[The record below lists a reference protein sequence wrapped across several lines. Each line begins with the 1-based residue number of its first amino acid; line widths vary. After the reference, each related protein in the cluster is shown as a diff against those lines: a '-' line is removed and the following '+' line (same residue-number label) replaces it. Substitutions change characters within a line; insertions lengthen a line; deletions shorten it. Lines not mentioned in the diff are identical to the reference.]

1 MSVKFVDNALVA
13 HGNHCA
19 GQLYR
24 RFVAHEGDLNMI
36 LDLFLKFYIHAQL
49 FLRRRDGAS
58 AIEYVIIVAIV
69 ALVIIGF
76 GTGLGDK
83 IKGVF
88 QKVSDALPAAT

>member
-1 MSVKFVDNALVA
+1 MF
-13 HGNHCA
+13 
-19 GQLYR
+19 
-24 RFVAHEGDLNMI
+24 
-36 LDLFLKFYIHAQL
+36 LDLMLKVYIHTQL

-88 QKVSDALPAAT
+88 QKVSDALPAAA

>member
-1 MSVKFVDNALVA
+1 
-13 HGNHCA
+13 
-19 GQLYR
+19 
-24 RFVAHEGDLNMI
+24 MI

-49 FLRRRDGAS
+49 FLRRREGAS
-58 AIEYVIIVAIV
+58 AIEYVISVAIV

>member
-1 MSVKFVDNALVA
+1 MF
-13 HGNHCA
+13 
-19 GQLYR
+19 
-24 RFVAHEGDLNMI
+24 
-36 LDLFLKFYIHAQL
+36 LDLILKMYIQTQL
-49 FLRRRDGAS
+49 FFRRRDGAS

-88 QKVSDALPAAT
+88 QKVSDALPAAA

>member
-1 MSVKFVDNALVA
+1 MF
-13 HGNHCA
+13 
-19 GQLYR
+19 
-24 RFVAHEGDLNMI
+24 
-36 LDLFLKFYIHAQL
+36 LDLILKMYIQTQL
-49 FLRRRDGAS
+49 FFRRKDGAS

-88 QKVSDALPAAT
+88 QKVSDALPAAA

>member
-1 MSVKFVDNALVA
+1 
-13 HGNHCA
+13 
-19 GQLYR
+19 
-24 RFVAHEGDLNMI
+24 MI
-36 LDLFLKFYIHAQL
+36 LDLFLKFYIHALL

>member
-1 MSVKFVDNALVA
+1 MF
-13 HGNHCA
+13 
-19 GQLYR
+19 
-24 RFVAHEGDLNMI
+24 
-36 LDLFLKFYIHAQL
+36 LDLILKMHIQTQL
-49 FLRRRDGAS
+49 FFRRKDGAS

-88 QKVSDALPAAT
+88 QKVSDALPAAA

>member
-1 MSVKFVDNALVA
+1 
-13 HGNHCA
+13 
-19 GQLYR
+19 
-24 RFVAHEGDLNMI
+24 MI

-83 IKGVF
+83 IEGVL

>member
-1 MSVKFVDNALVA
+1 VA

-69 ALVIIGF
+69 ALVIVGF
-76 GTGLGDK
+76 GSEIGDK
-83 IKGVF
+83 IKGIF
-88 QKVSDALPAAT
+88 QKISDELPDAA

>member
-1 MSVKFVDNALVA
+1 MF
-13 HGNHCA
+13 
-19 GQLYR
+19 
-24 RFVAHEGDLNMI
+24 
-36 LDLFLKFYIHAQL
+36 LDLILKMYIQTQL
-49 FLRRRDGAS
+49 FSRRKDGAS

-88 QKVSDALPAAT
+88 QKVSDALPAAA

>member
-1 MSVKFVDNALVA
+1 
-13 HGNHCA
+13 
-19 GQLYR
+19 
-24 RFVAHEGDLNMI
+24 MI
-36 LDLFLKFYIHAQL
+36 LDLILKMYIQTQL
-49 FLRRRDGAS
+49 FFRRRDGAS

-88 QKVSDALPAAT
+88 QKVSDALPAPGAA

>member
-1 MSVKFVDNALVA
+1 MF
-13 HGNHCA
+13 
-19 GQLYR
+19 
-24 RFVAHEGDLNMI
+24 
-36 LDLFLKFYIHAQL
+36 LDLILKIYIQTQL
-49 FLRRRDGAS
+49 FFRRKDGAS

-88 QKVSDALPAAT
+88 QKVSDALPAAA

>member
-1 MSVKFVDNALVA
+1 
-13 HGNHCA
+13 
-19 GQLYR
+19 
-24 RFVAHEGDLNMI
+24 MI

-83 IKGVF
+83 IEGVF

>member
-1 MSVKFVDNALVA
+1 MFLDLI
-13 HGNHCA
+13 
-19 GQLYR
+19 
-24 RFVAHEGDLNMI
+24 LNM
-36 LDLFLKFYIHAQL
+36 YIQTQL
-49 FLRRRDGAS
+49 FFRRRDGAS

-88 QKVSDALPAAT
+88 QQVSDALPAAA